1 MIERMLFALL
11 IVATGAVL
19 YTTYTLTIVATDLLP
34 KIAVIIE
41 AVAIIED
48 ASVRTADSMNVLE
61 LIEAEREC
69 AANQGEWHDT
79 YRCALEVAE

>member
-11 IVATGAVL
+11 LVAAGALL
-19 YTTYTLTIVATDLLP
+19 YTAYLLTIVVADLLP
-34 KIAVIIE
+34 KIAVVIE

-61 LIEAEREC
+61 RIEAEREC

>member
-1 MIERMLFALL
+1 MTERMLFALL
-11 IVATGAVL
+11 IVAAGAVL
-19 YTTYTLTIVATDLLP
+19 YTTYTLTVVVADLLP
-34 KIAVIIE
+34 QIAVIIE

-69 AANQGEWHDT
+69 IANDGEWHDT
-79 YRCALEVAE
+79 YRCALEVIE